1 MINEHNPIAQ
11 LVTKIQQKWM
21 EEVSPH
27 PCIKLVRWLI
37 KPSQAELYAGFL
49 KLESSPHGKIPEVP
63 VVLLSHFK
71 HSSVYSKTLIKD
83 WLDAFE
89 KDEAFKEALEKNNLN
104 FDWDYEKYKAKLD
117 ERKTNF
123 DLLLMEML
131 TAFQKAL
138 PDPKLP
144 LVLTLYPYSI
154 QDTIDYQV
162 WIETMMRLQF
172 PDNVRLMIFD
182 FVEDRQF
189 DDLMEYDPKIS
200 KSLSVPLDLEG
211 AVAKIAESGNPSDP
225 VVQFQKYMAR
235 MSTCTAQKDLK
246 GLQKWGERGLQIMR
260 KTGIKSNYATAHIIY
275 ASMLLNF
282 KKHDQID
289 TLTKKALKIAK
300 NGHTL
305 GDNICKSLIV
315 QSYGLLAS
323 NKQMQKQLKDA
334 AQLFDIQ
341 AQKSIEFGLTAQ
353 ALTAWWLSY
362 TAIRKKDRATC
373 EVTIQ
378 KAYEHGVTLD
388 EDTLKASPMRYI
400 AADYYKIIEQNKD
413 EKLCKSIDEFMTELH
428 DENWRTE
435 VEASQKEMNKRKLTS
450 LKLF

>member
-11 LVTKIQQKWM
+11 LVTKIQQKWI

-27 PCIKLVRWLI
+27 PHIRLVRWLI

-49 KLESSPHGKIPEVP
+49 KLESSPHGKISEVP
-63 VVLLSHFK
+63 IVLLSHFK
-71 HSSVYSKTLIKD
+71 HSSVHSKTLIKD

-89 KDEAFKEALEKNNLN
+89 KDEAFQEALKKNDLD
-104 FDWDYEKYKAKLD
+104 FDWNNEKYKSKLS
-117 ERKTNF
+117 EKKVNF
-123 DLLLMEML
+123 NLLLMEML

-144 LVLTLYPYSI
+144 IILTLYPYSI
-154 QDTIDYQV
+154 TDTIDYQV
-162 WIETMMRLQF
+162 WIEAMMRLQL

-211 AVAKIAESGNPSDP
+211 AIAKIAESGNPSDP
-225 VVQFQKYMAR
+225 VVQFQKYITR
-235 MSTCTAQKDLK
+235 MSACTAQKDLK

-260 KTGIKSNYATAHIIY
+260 KTGVKSNYATAHIIY

-289 TLTKKALKIAK
+289 ALAKKALKIAK

-305 GDNICKSLIV
+305 GDNVCKSLIV

-323 NKQMQKQLKDA
+323 NKQMQKQLKKA

-341 AQKSIEFGLTAQ
+341 AQKCIEFGLTAQ

-362 TAIRKKDRATC
+362 TAIRKKDRTTC
-373 EVTIQ
+373 EATIQ
-378 KAYEHGVTLD
+378 KAYEHGITL
-388 EDTLKASPMRYI
+388 EKETLEASPLRYI
-400 AADYYKIIEQNKD
+400 ATDYYRITEQNKD
-413 EKLCKSIDEFMTELH
+413 KDLCNSIDEFMTKIH
-428 DENWRTE
+428 GENWRTE
-435 VEASQKEMNKRKLTS
+435 TEASQKEMNKRKLPS